1 MVMGRNNERMKI
13 EVLGKEFDTNNSGR
27 CFVIDYKSERKATVM
42 FHEPIFV
49 VTCTYSHLVRGE
61 VSNPFYPSV
70 YGVGCL
76 GVGEYQ
82 PKKDK
87 QVYLCWKEVL
97 SRLYGKTASVNNPTY
112 KDVTVCKEWLN
123 FQSFAKWCYSQTGF
137 DNKDGRCRRFQLDKD
152 ILIKG
157 NKIYSPETCCFVPQ
171 EINLVFC
178 KSDAIRGDTPIG
190 VTYDKSR
197 GKYIAS
203 IFCNGTRKHLGRHT
217 TPEIAFLAYKQAK
230 EAYVKEVAER
240 WKDEIDPVVYGA
252 LVNYQVDITD

>member
-1 MVMGRNNERMKI
+1 MGGNIERRKS
-13 EVLGKEFDTNNSGR
+13 ELLGKEFDTNNSGK
-27 CFVIDYKSERKATVM
+27 CFIIDYKGERQVTVM
-42 FHEPIFV
+42 FYEPIFV
-49 VTCTYSHLVRGE
+49 VNCAYSHLVRGE

-70 YGVGCL
+70 CGAGYL
-76 GVGEYQ
+76 GVGEYR
-82 PKKDK
+82 PKKDG
-87 QVYLCWKEVL
+87 QAYLHWRGVL
-97 SRLYGKTASVNNPTY
+97 SRVYDATSLVKNPTY
-112 KDVTVCKEWLN
+112 KGTTVDKEWLN
-123 FQSFAKWCYSQTGF
+123 FQNFAEWCYKQKGF
-137 DNKDGRCRRFQLDKD
+137 DSKDGKGRKYQLDKD

-157 NKIYSPETCCFVPQ
+157 NKVYSPETCCFVPQ
-171 EINLVFC
+171 EINLLFC

>member
-1 MVMGRNNERMKI
+1 MLIEQETKDKYEGMVFETKNDGKLRVI
-13 EVLGKEFDTNNSGR
+13 EYRGHLDVIVKFEDTGYETTTRANQL
-27 CFVIDYKSERKATVM
+27 RK
-42 FHEPIFV
+42 
-49 VTCTYSHLVRGE
+49 GE
-61 VSNPFYPSV
+61 VKDRSLPSV
-70 YGVGCL
+70 YGVGIIGNGITRVC
-76 GVGEYQ
+76 GVET
-82 PKKDK
+82 KDHQLWNSMLRRCYDEK
-87 QVYLCWKEVL
+87 YSNK
-97 SRLYGKTASVNNPTY
+97 YPTY
-112 KDVTVCKEWLN
+112 KDCEVSDN
-123 FQSFAKWCYSQTGF
+123 FKYFPYFKDWCSKQTGF
-137 DNKDGRCRRFQLDKD
+137 GKEGWQLDKD
-152 ILIKG
+152 ILVKG

>member
-1 MVMGRNNERMKI
+1 MIMGRNNERMRI

-87 QVYLCWKEVL
+87 LAYVCWQGLL
-97 SRLYGKTASVNNPTY
+97 SRLYGKTTSVKNPTY
-112 KDVTVCKEWLN
+112 KNATVCKEWLN
-123 FQSFAKWCYSQTGF
+123 FQNFAKWCYSQTGF
-137 DNKDGRCRRFQLDKD
+137 DNKDVRGRVYQLDKD

-157 NKIYSPETCCFVPQ
+157 NKTYSPETCCFVPQ
-171 EINLVFC
+171 EINLLFC
-178 KSDAIRGDTPIG
+178 KSDAIRGATPIG

-203 IFCNGTRKHLGRHT
+203 VTCNGACKHLGRHT
-217 TPEIAFLAYKQAK
+217 TPELAFLAYKQAK
-230 EAYVKEVAER
+230 EEYIKEVAER
-240 WKDEIDPVVYGA
+240 WKGEIDSVVYDA